1 MRTGISL
8 ILQSIFL
15 IVVLAILIDGVIK
28 LPDIETIHIII
39 RAVCV
44 GIVAGNFSLA
54 LHSYMK
60 GD

>member
-1 MRTGISL
+1 MRTSISL
-8 ILQSIFL
+8 LLQSIFL
-15 IVVLAILIDGVIK
+15 IIVLAILIDGLIK

-54 LHSYMK
+54 LHSYLNEK
-60 GD
+60 

>member
-1 MRTGISL
+1 MKTGISL
-8 ILQSIFL
+8 LLQSIFL

-60 GD
+60 GN

>member
-1 MRTGISL
+1 MKNGITLL
-8 ILQSIFL
+8 IQAVLL
-15 IVVLAILIDGVIK
+15 IAVLAFLIDGLIRV
-28 LPDIETIHIII
+28 PDIETIHIII

>member
-1 MRTGISL
+1 MKTSNL
-8 ILQSIFL
+8 LLLQSFL
-15 IVVLAILIDGVIK
+15 LIATLAILIDGLIK

-54 LHSYMK
+54 LHSYLK

>member
-8 ILQSIFL
+8 LLQSIFL

>member
-8 ILQSIFL
+8 LLQSIFL

-60 GD
+60 GN